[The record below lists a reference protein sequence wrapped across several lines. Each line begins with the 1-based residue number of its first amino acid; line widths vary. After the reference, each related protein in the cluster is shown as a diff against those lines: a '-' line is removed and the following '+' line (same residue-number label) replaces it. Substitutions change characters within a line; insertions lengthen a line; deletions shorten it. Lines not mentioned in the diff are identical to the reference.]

1 MIFRLRTFKETEE
14 LLAEL
19 KSKHTLTPNIIS
31 RLAVGISLKQE
42 PVTKEHI
49 ESTTKKIDNS
59 GLEFQR
65 HTLTGENEIFY
76 KVLMENYCKT
86 HLTDEEFFP
95 VHFKF
100 HLENGIKE
108 LKSNMEMCNNLEN
121 LIKELLR
128 W

>member
-1 MIFRLRTFKETEE
+1 MIFRLRTSKETEE

-42 PVTKEHI
+42 PVTKEYI
-49 ESTTKKIDNS
+49 ESITKKIDNS

-76 KVLMENYCKT
+76 KVLIFLFYLFLLWKQT
-86 HLTDEEFFP
+86 IFP
-95 VHFKF
+95 Q
-100 HLENGIKE
+100 
-108 LKSNMEMCNNLEN
+108 
-121 LIKELLR
+121 
-128 W
+128 